1 MNRAFDHN
9 GVTVSASKPLKELRT
24 VKKTLLIDSADR
36 DVVKY
41 PAGGDFVVYL
51 PRVYKNVVSIRLT
64 AAEFPTIS
72 GNTGGPGAFAHTYG
86 TAVTAGEST
95 LYGSSRADGT
105 VDVILPGIQYFLI
118 DIEGLNKMDETSV
131 GADRSSLVD
140 STFAKIPVPGGNGTS
155 GSAIEYNDHSA
166 QDNISRYSPPIE
178 NLDRLHIRTRLHSQQ
193 GNKGFIYWYNSGYQ
207 SFSLTLEIEYMDN
220 VFDSF
225 SSFESRINNRGDEK

>member
-51 PRVYKNVVSIRLT
+51 PRVYKNIVSIRLS
-64 AAEFPTIS
+64 AAEFPTIA
-72 GNTGGPGAFAHTYG
+72 NAWLHTYG
-86 TAVTAGEST
+86 TAV
-95 LYGSSRADGT
+95 ADGEMT
-105 VDVILPGIQYFLI
+105 SYGAGAAASPDTSASPVQYFLI
-118 DIEGLNKMDETSV
+118 DIEGLNKMDETRI
-131 GADRSSLVD
+131 GADRSSFID
-140 STFAKIPVPGGNGTS
+140 GTFAKIPVSTLTEP
-155 GSAIEYNDHSA
+155 IEYNDHSA

-193 GNKGFIYWYNSGYQ
+193 GNQGFMYWYDSDNSVYET
-207 SFSLTLEIEYMDN
+207 FSLTLEIEYMDN